1 MVDIVEKSPCADLLP
16 LKGEGVSI
24 TEPPRRP
31 MWTLSPYDGKKE
43 AAAKALKRGAK
54 VDWPAINGT
63 DGEFPRAQWFGRS
76 HILLVGAEPPNP
88 VLKSAACVDQ
98 TDGWAVVDV
107 QGAHARALLDRIT
120 PLDLRDASFPV
131 GATAR
136 VELQH
141 MQGAITRLGTDQYE
155 LMVFRSMAA
164 TLVHDLKTAM
174 ESVEAL
180 GQTA

>member
-1 MVDIVEKSPCADLLP
+1 MD
-16 LKGEGVSI
+16 
-24 TEPPRRP
+24 
-31 MWTLSPYDGKKE
+31 
-43 AAAKALKRGAK
+43 
-54 VDWPAINGT
+54 
-63 DGEFPRAQWFGRS
+63 
-76 HILLVGAEPPNP
+76 H
-88 VLKSAACVDQ
+88 

-107 QGAHARALLDRIT
+107 KGAHARTVLDRIT
-120 PLDLRDASFPV
+120 PLDLRDASLPV

-141 MQGAITRLGTDQYE
+141 MQGAITRLDTEQYE

-180 GQTA
+180 DQTA